1 MKTKQTTK
9 SSSDR
14 SPIALIRAI
23 KEGELAASSLAGPA
37 RRSCVE
43 HLHAEGWGAVEIAE
57 LLSVSVRTIRR
68 DIAELRE
75 EHNATG
81 DPKFISRML
90 GMLMQEAEIARMRLR
105 RSGRDKDSMPA
116 DRIAAERAAWE
127 VVRDLI
133 RTLQGLGFLPSA
145 ITQVQAELTHRM
157 KGDELLS
164 ELREIEAIT
173 KDIEIADTP
182 GLDSRLGA
190 IRSRL
195 VPPVATTP
203 GGKGNSAELVEANA
217 RGAAP

>member
-9 SSSDR
+9 SSSER

-75 EHNATG
+75 EHNATS
-81 DPKFISRML
+81 DPKFVARMV
-90 GMLMQEAEIARMRLR
+90 GMLMQEGEVARMRLR
-105 RSGRDKDSMPA
+105 RLGRDKDSMPA

-127 VVRDLI
+127 VVRDLV

-145 ITQVQAELTHRM
+145 VTQVQAELTHRM

-164 ELREIEAIT
+164 ELREIETIT
-173 KDIEIADTP
+173 KDIELADTP
-182 GLDSRLGA
+182 GLDARLGA
-190 IRSRL
+190 IRRRL
-195 VPPVATTP
+195 VPQVATAP
-203 GGKGNSAELVEANA
+203 DGKGSPTKDVDAST
-217 RGAAP
+217 RGATS